1 MTSAPHKLAVGT
13 LDLPSLGILSRADLH
28 RLAVRLEG
36 FEADR
41 AVGAILVRGASGE
54 FCGGLDLG
62 EFVDPDGLD
71 ALAAALERCFLAFA
85 GLSKPLIVA
94 VDGAACGFGATMLCH
109 ADVVIASE
117 RSRIRMP
124 FLDLGLLPEAGS
136 TLLLAERIGHLNAFR
151 MICLGEEIDANEA
164 RLFGLVT
171 KVMPAEMV
179 EIRAAEIAS
188 GLARRPGELLAA
200 ATGLMKRP
208 RDDLALRIKAEV
220 ALCLARLRDPVVRR
234 RLSRISSAS
243 RTRDRS
249 GAAQR
254 SEAA

>member
-1 MTSAPHKLAVGT
+1 
-13 LDLPSLGILSRADLH
+13 
-28 RLAVRLEG
+28 
-36 FEADR
+36 
-41 AVGAILVRGASGE
+41 
-54 FCGGLDLG
+54 
-62 EFVDPDGLD
+62 
-71 ALAAALERCFLAFA
+71 
-85 GLSKPLIVA
+85 
-94 VDGAACGFGATMLCH
+94 MLCH

-171 KVMPAEMV
+171 KVVPAEMV